1 MNYNNNNIILPQL
14 MTTQE
19 HQVKKKPHVHIAC
32 SNCKKAHLA
41 CDESR
46 PCKRCI
52 ATDKADTC
60 QNTEH
65 KKRGRPKLIRDESK
79 SKSRRLNA
87 MIPELVNSVFS
98 TDNSM
103 KDEDTLQMMTMFIT
117 LDLCCARASD
127 ESFEFL
133 DLYPQELAHRSI
145 YDFILPGEESH
156 VSKIHRY
163 LLNNIA
169 QQHQQKIP
177 NNILRSSSDLFYSTP
192 ARKLLDIANGSQTFK
207 QTIKFRRKEKQG
219 QEMQA
224 SFYLG
229 GGLGADLLE
238 SSTFSQLYIVCIL
251 SPTVPIKRSGA
262 INLSSLLLLNH
273 DIRQVEYQQQR
284 DEEERLLDILSS
296 SPSNSYSSPTNSYN
310 SLTSPSIEQQHELSM
325 FQIKSSTKDN
335 HSLANNNNKQPPQQQ
350 PQQQQQQQ
358 PFAHPNELY
367 YFQTTS
373 SRLSSEAMARTAYPY
388 LSGTNL
394 VNTNIHFSPLAK
406 FNSMSTTFLS

>member
-1 MNYNNNNIILPQL
+1 M
-14 MTTQE
+14 
-19 HQVKKKPHVHIAC
+19 
-32 SNCKKAHLA
+32 
-41 CDESR
+41 
-46 PCKRCI
+46 
-52 ATDKADTC
+52 
-60 QNTEH
+60 
-65 KKRGRPKLIRDESK
+65 
-79 SKSRRLNA
+79 
-87 MIPELVNSVFS
+87 
-98 TDNSM
+98 
-103 KDEDTLQMMTMFIT
+103 
-117 LDLCCARASD
+117 
-127 ESFEFL
+127 
-133 DLYPQELAHRSI
+133 
-145 YDFILPGEESH
+145 
-156 VSKIHRY
+156 
-163 LLNNIA
+163 LNNIA

-192 ARKLLDIANGSQTFK
+192 AKKLLDIANGSQTFK
-207 QTIKFRRKEKQG
+207 QTIKFRRKEKQE

-238 SSTFSQLYIVCIL
+238 CSTFSQLYIVCIL

-273 DIRQVEYQQQR
+273 DIRQTEYQQQR

-310 SLTSPSIEQQHELSM
+310 SLTSPSIEQPQLQQQQQNTGGPTTSIQLDDKKKQSELSM

-335 HSLANNNNKQPPQQQ
+335 RSLANNNSKQPQ
-350 PQQQQQQQ
+350 QQQQQQQ

-373 SRLSSEAMARTAYPY
+373 SRLSSEAMARTTYPY

>member
-1 MNYNNNNIILPQL
+1 M
-14 MTTQE
+14 
-19 HQVKKKPHVHIAC
+19 
-32 SNCKKAHLA
+32 
-41 CDESR
+41 
-46 PCKRCI
+46 
-52 ATDKADTC
+52 
-60 QNTEH
+60 
-65 KKRGRPKLIRDESK
+65 
-79 SKSRRLNA
+79 
-87 MIPELVNSVFS
+87 
-98 TDNSM
+98 
-103 KDEDTLQMMTMFIT
+103 
-117 LDLCCARASD
+117 
-127 ESFEFL
+127 
-133 DLYPQELAHRSI
+133 
-145 YDFILPGEESH
+145 
-156 VSKIHRY
+156 
-163 LLNNIA
+163 LNNIT
-169 QQHQQKIP
+169 QQYQQKIP
-177 NNILRSSSDLFYSTP
+177 NNILRSSSDLFYSTS
-192 ARKLLDIANGSQTFK
+192 AKKLMDIANGSQTFK

-251 SPTVPIKRSGA
+251 SPTAPIKKSGA

-273 DIRQVEYQQQR
+273 DIRQTEYQQQQ

-310 SLTSPSIEQQHELSM
+310 SLTSPSIEQQQLQQSTGGSTTSIQLDDKKKQSELSM

-335 HSLANNNNKQPPQQQ
+335 RSLANNNGKQPQQ
-350 PQQQQQQQ
+350 PQQQQQQQQ

-373 SRLSSEAMARTAYPY
+373 SRLSSEAMARTTYPY

-406 FNSMSTTFLS
+406 FNSMPTAFLS